1 MSRRRNYKNNFT
13 SKENSVNI
21 KEENTIIHRTNGV
34 EFLGAL
40 IASLILSIG
49 LAVIICTPFNVITSL
64 IYIAPCFA
72 TASQRVAHY
81 VDKDYSLGDPICKF
95 HMTFVIITLL
105 ITILIIVYGYSGG
118 QNKMINCTLAVYPS
132 YELVYTILSV
142 KVKA

>member
-1 MSRRRNYKNNFT
+1 MSRKHNENNFT

-21 KEENTIIHRTNGV
+21 KEDTVDHRTNGV

-40 IASLILSIG
+40 ISSLILSIG

-81 VDKDYSLGDPICKF
+81 VDKDCSLGNPICKF

-142 KVKA
+142 KVKE